1 MYLGGFGAGIL
12 LQSMADVQSFFYK
25 IQDGVLSVL
34 FLHVPKGHDVVR
46 KEFDAVFRLSGRSR
60 VDRHIGAQLRIA
72 KEESQ

>member
-12 LQSMADVQSFFYK
+12 LHADDVGVAVFYI

-60 VDRHIGAQLRIA
+60 IDRHIGAQLRIA